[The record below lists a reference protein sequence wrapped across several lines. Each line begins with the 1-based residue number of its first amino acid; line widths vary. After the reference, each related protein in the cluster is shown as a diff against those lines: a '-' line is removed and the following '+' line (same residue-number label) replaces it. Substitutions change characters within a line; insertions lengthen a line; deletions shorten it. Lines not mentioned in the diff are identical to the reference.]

1 MAGGGENSR
10 RVKLKSLL
18 MSGIHSFDVGQL
30 VPRCLLE
37 CVCRGMDGGSVV
49 LDRCRRS
56 ECVLKIVL
64 SNVAVHWAV
73 KVDLWR

>member
-18 MSGIHSFDVGQL
+18 MSGIHSFDVAQF

-37 CVCRGMDGGSVV
+37 CVCRWMDGGSVV
-49 LDRCRRS
+49 FGSLPEMRVRLEDSSIQCGCALGS
-56 ECVLKIVL
+56 
-64 SNVAVHWAV
+64 
-73 KVDLWR
+73 